1 MSRFHPKGG
10 LALILAVA
18 LAPVCMTVAQDDAAP
33 DAADNVIQI
42 DKLEFKFERP
52 RTVIIYPIGDQQN
65 AKGVDAGRIYWYLRY
80 SLTNTGKDTSEFFVT
95 LLARSDKDRTYADL
109 ALPVVEKKIERIE
122 GRELHSKGD
131 VQKEGKLISTYEEYA
146 SGQSRN
152 CVAIFNPIDPEADF
166 ITVDVHGLVNDIET
180 QKLEG
185 GVVRVQERVLRLKFA
200 RPGDEFYTSLDQ
212 FTFKSKEWVKI
223 QHDLKLEE

>member
-1 MSRFHPKGG
+1 MTRLHPKSIVFV
-10 LALILAVA
+10 LALLIAPAFLA
-18 LAPVCMTVAQDDAAP
+18 VAQDDAAG
-33 DAADNVIQI
+33 DAENVINI

-52 RTVIIYPIGDQQN
+52 RTVIIYPMGDQKD

-80 SLTNTGKDTSEFFVT
+80 SLTNKGKDTSEFFVT
-95 LLARSDKDRTYADL
+95 LMAKSDKDRTYADL

-122 GRELHSKGD
+122 GRELRSKGD
-131 VQKEGKLISTYEEYA
+131 LQGEGKSIHTYEEYA
-146 SGQSRN
+146 SGQTRD

-166 ITVDVHGLVNDIET
+166 ITIDVHGLVNDLET
-180 QKLEG
+180 EKLEG
-185 GVVRVQERVLRLKFA
+185 GVVRVHERVLRLKFT

-223 QHDLKLEE
+223 QHDLKLDEE

>member
-1 MSRFHPKGG
+1 MSRFHPKGI
-10 LALILAVA
+10 ALILALL
-18 LAPVCMTVAQDDAAP
+18 LAPVCLAVAQDDEAAP
-33 DAADNVIQI
+33 ADENTIQI
-42 DKLEFKFERP
+42 EQLEFKFERP
-52 RTVIIYPIGDQQN
+52 RTVIIYPIGDERN

-80 SLTNTGKDTSEFFVT
+80 SLTNKGKDTAEFFVT

-109 ALPVVEKKIERIE
+109 ALPIVEKKIERKE
-122 GRELHSKGD
+122 QKDLHSKAD
-131 VQKEGKLISTYEEYA
+131 VLAEGKTIDTYEEYA

-180 QKLEG
+180 EKLEG
-185 GVVRVQERVLRLKFA
+185 GVVRVHERVLRLKFA

-212 FTFKSKEWVKI
+212 FTFKSKEWIKI
-223 QHDLKLEE
+223 QHDLKLED